1 VNGHRTPISIAIR
14 PWLHDHSVGGK
25 TVLPAVE
32 TMLILAAHCA
42 AGRPHID
49 VRIMEDVRFGKFLE
63 IPQTAGEIAAQ
74 VECIACGDGGVRVKL
89 LSHVQFKAM
98 ARIKEHGE
106 ITFSPS
112 SADNQTPKA
121 VDPRPCINP
130 TYEIPAE
137 RLYREMVPFGPYYQT
152 LQGILRLS
160 DRQAWGELQAP
171 ELPFTD
177 PVQNLLGSP
186 FPLDGALHAACAL
199 GQQHVGF
206 IPFPVGFQRRRVILP
221 TQPGGRYRTMVTMTS
236 PPGDE
241 LVFDLAI
248 FDDAGQL
255 YETVTGVRMRDVG
268 MALTKQN
275 PRIEAPTSRN
285 NDLALR

>member
-1 VNGHRTPISIAIR
+1 MNDLRTPIIITVR
-14 PWLHDHSVGGK
+14 PWLHDHSVGGR

-42 AGRPHID
+42 ADHPHID

-63 IPQTAGEIAAQ
+63 IPKTADEIAAL
-74 VECIACGDGGVRVKL
+74 VECIAENDGRVRAKL

-106 ITFSPS
+106 ILFSAS
-112 SADNQTPKA
+112 STDHQAPKTI
-121 VDPRPCINP
+121 DPEPPTNP
-130 TYEIPAE
+130 TSEIPAE
-137 RLYREMVPFGPYYQT
+137 RLYREMVPFGRYYQT

-186 FPLDGALHAACAL
+186 FPLDGALHAACVI
-199 GQQHVGF
+199 GQHHVDF
-206 IPFPVGFQRRRVILP
+206 IPFPVGFGRRRVILP
-221 TQPGGRYRTMVTMTS
+221 TQPGARYRTVVTMTS

-241 LVFDLAI
+241 LVFDLVI
-248 FDDAGQL
+248 FDDRGLL

-268 MALTKQN
+268 MALKN
-275 PRIEAPTSRN
+275 EN
-285 NDLALR
+285 NQRC

>member
-1 VNGHRTPISIAIR
+1 VNGHRTPITIAVR
-14 PWLHDHSVGGK
+14 PWLHDHSVGGR

-42 AGRPHID
+42 TGYPHID

-63 IPQTAGEIAAQ
+63 IPQAVQEIAGL
-74 VECIACGDGGVRVKL
+74 VESIACGDGRVRVKL

-106 ITFSPS
+106 VAFLPS
-112 SADNQTPKA
+112 SADDQAPKTI
-121 VDPRPCINP
+121 DPRPPTNP
-130 TYEIPAE
+130 TSEISVE
-137 RLYREMVPFGPYYQT
+137 RLYREMVPFGPSYQT
-152 LQGILRLS
+152 LQGILHLS
-160 DRQAWGELQAP
+160 DRQAWGELLAP
-171 ELPFTD
+171 ELPFAD

-206 IPFPVGFQRRRVILP
+206 IPFPVGFQRRRVVLP
-221 TQPGGRYRTMVTMTS
+221 TQPGARYRAMVTMTS

-248 FDDAGQL
+248 FDDTGQL
-255 YETVTGVRMRDVG
+255 YETVTGLQMRDVG
-268 MALTKQN
+268 SALKN
-275 PRIEAPTSRN
+275 EN
-285 NDLALR
+285 NQRL